1 MENNIKT
8 PYLEDRLQSLGR
20 NELLGADFY
29 LKDLKRLSDNA
40 TSLKECFDIHKAAID
55 LGLLNR
61 NIDADMSGIVRTGDI
76 QNLSKE
82 EIFLGGQ
89 YGVFTKNMTIF
100 EANRNTRPD
109 AYMLALNQYR
119 KLLSSNFQEIW
130 EKVFHA
136 ELEEEKESG
145 RNVISRLFSP
155 NKYPSRKGTEYL
167 SAVSRNKD
175 QFHLAYVSAMGS
187 EVNADKIST
196 ILMNE
201 ETKHNAVNRLL
212 GKMQSVGRTSFRLD
226 REAFDDWVPA
236 ITVDSTKY
244 IIDTVEAENS
254 TLTFIARAYDGKEL
268 SVTVGGD
275 NHSIVTGSL
284 KDTGRHVQT
293 LNQADAQAIKLRIPV
308 IASMAF
314 VNLDWQ
320 DQMVE
325 NFRQNLPNQPR
336 VEDEHLRGEDEKRE
350 MQDLDKLCNYYIAD
364 HFKLLFPNVKLS
376 ECNSIEKRDGMDI
389 HIYGSSE
396 AGDQRFVRACPQD
409 TVRDAYWRSE
419 ATSNYGTH
427 PNGNELL
434 FDREGRVEA
443 FRTSLTPPY
452 SQKCFTSDSVY
463 FRQDGGI
470 DRERTVEARGKG
482 DFPVSFTGILENIE
496 YKLQEKLNNPITVVM
511 KAGKGYIG
519 KDREGFT
526 LLDRKKNDLL
536 NGLRFDVLTKPVNG
550 ISVGKVDG
558 QYTLVNVNKGELVDR
573 VMRPYTG
580 EMTPDG
586 WALVREKKEGME
598 RYNYINASGEMMS
611 SRGFDYATEF
621 REGKASVMVGKSFC
635 ELNKGG
641 IVTNVEITDTTT
653 VKENKTVQIKR

>member
-1 MENNIKT
+1 MENNINT

-20 NELLGADFY
+20 NELIGADFY

-55 LGLLNR
+55 LGLLNA
-61 NIDADMSGIVRTGDI
+61 NIDADKYGIVRTGDI
-76 QNLSKE
+76 RNLSKE

-89 YGVFTKNMTIF
+89 YSVYTKDMTVF
-100 EANRNTRPD
+100 EANRYARPD
-109 AYMLALNQYR
+109 AYMLALNQYK
-119 KLLSSNFQEIW
+119 KLLSSNFQEMW
-130 EKVFHA
+130 EKVFSA

-155 NKYPSRKGTEYL
+155 NKYPTRRGTEYL
-167 SAVSRNKD
+167 PAVSRNKE
-175 QFHLAYVSAMGS
+175 QFGLAYVSATGPD
-187 EVNADKIST
+187 VNADKLST

-212 GKMQSVGRTSFRLD
+212 GKMNAVGRTSFRLERD
-226 REAFDDWVPA
+226 AFDDWVPA
-236 ITVDSTKY
+236 ITVGSTKY
-244 IIDTVEAENS
+244 VLDTVEAGSGE
-254 TLTFIARAYDGKEL
+254 LVFKARAYDGKSL
-268 SVTVGGD
+268 DVTASGD
-275 NHSIVTGSL
+275 NFSLVSGVL
-284 KDTGRHVQT
+284 KDQNGRGTRLDQT
-293 LNQADAQAIKLRIPV
+293 DAQTIKLRLPI
-308 IASMAF
+308 IASMAY

-325 NFRQNLPNQPR
+325 NFRQSLPNQPR
-336 VEDEHLRGEDEKRE
+336 VEDGPLRIEDEKRE
-350 MQDLDKLCNYYIAD
+350 TQDLDRLCNYYTAD
-364 HFKLLFPNVKLS
+364 HFKLLFPNVRLG

-496 YKLQEKLNNPITVVM
+496 YKLHEKLNNPITVVM

-641 IVTNVEITDTTT
+641 IVTNVEITDTSS
-653 VKENKTVQIKR
+653 VKENKTVQVKM